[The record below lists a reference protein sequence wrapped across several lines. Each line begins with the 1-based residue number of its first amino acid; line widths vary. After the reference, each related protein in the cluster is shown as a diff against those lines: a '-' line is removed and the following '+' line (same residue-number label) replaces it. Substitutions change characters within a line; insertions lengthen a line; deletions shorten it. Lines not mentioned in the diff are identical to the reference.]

1 MAVTGA
7 RAHAAGDIAGRP
19 AVDPTT
25 GRRRPLGSAAV
36 TLEAGLLAAWQER
49 NRARTIP
56 HAIASMTAAGNLDD
70 LRAAV
75 DGPGE
80 RPVPRY
86 PFLDTDVYKTLE
98 GIAYEVGRGTA
109 DAASRAFLAEAVD
122 VLERVQ
128 ADDGYVGSFV
138 QRPGSDREPWT
149 DLAWGHELYNL
160 GHLIQAAVADCR
172 QGGDGRLLAVARRF
186 ADAAV
191 REFGDG
197 GRAEVCGHPEVEMA
211 LVELYRETGE
221 RAYLDLASAFVDRR
235 GHGTVATRIFPAEY
249 FQDAHPF
256 REMPAVTGHAVRMAY
271 LAAGATDVATETG
284 DAELLAA
291 SVRLFD
297 DAARTRLYVTGGL
310 GSRHSDE
317 AIGDAYELPSER
329 SYSETCAAIAVM
341 QWAWRLFLA
350 TGEPR
355 FLDAHETVLLNAY
368 AVGLSADGTGF
379 FYDNPLQRRPDHHA
393 QSGAETEGELMRRPW
408 FTCPCCPPNIVRWMS
423 ELQDHVAV
431 RDGDDLVI
439 AHPTACVI
447 RTDAVDVRVTTA
459 YPWDG
464 AVRVEVLRASGA
476 ATGIVLRRPG
486 WCRSATA
493 VVEAADGSAAVGLD
507 AEADDRWIRATRA
520 WAVGDA
526 LVVALDMPVRA
537 LGSHPHLDA
546 TRGSLAVARGPVVY
560 AVEQEDAGAP
570 VDDLLLDPRDLAGAR
585 TVPLPIAAPWGP
597 FADTPAAD
605 AAAADPAAPAP
616 GLALA
621 VRLRRSAP
629 APDELYPEVVP
640 GTPAPAAS
648 ADPVDA
654 VLVPYALWGNRAPG
668 AMRVWIRA
676 ADPG

>member
-1 MAVTGA
+1 MAVIGA
-7 RAHAAGDIAGRP
+7 RAQTTGDIAGRP
-19 AVDPTT
+19 AVDPAT

-36 TLEAGLLAAWQER
+36 TLESGLLAAWQER
-49 NRARTIP
+49 NRAETIP

-70 LRAAV
+70 LRAAI

-98 GIAYEVGRGTA
+98 GIAYEVGRGSA
-109 DAASRAFLAEAVD
+109 DAASRAFLAEATD

-128 ADDGYVGSFV
+128 ADDGYIGSYV
-138 QRPGSDREPWT
+138 QRPGSDRAPWT

-160 GHLIQAAVADCR
+160 GHLIQAAVADSR

-191 REFGDG
+191 REFGAG
-197 GRAEVCGHPEVEMA
+197 GRGEVCGHPEVEMA
-211 LVELYRETGE
+211 LVELFRETGE

-297 DAARTRLYVTGGL
+297 DAVRTRLYVTGGL

-368 AVGLSADGTGF
+368 AVGLSSDGTGF

-447 RTDAVDVRVTTA
+447 RTDAIDVRVTTA

-464 AVRVEVLRASGA
+464 GVRVEVLRASGA
-476 ATGIVLRRPG
+476 ETGLVIRRPG
-486 WCRSATA
+486 WCRAATA
-493 VVEAADGSAAVGLD
+493 VVEAADGSAAAGVD
-507 AEADDRWIRATRA
+507 AMAGDRWIRATRP

-526 LVVALDMPVRA
+526 LVVELHMPVRA

-560 AVEQEDAGAP
+560 AVEQQDAGAP

-585 TVPLPIAAPWGP
+585 TVPLPLDDPWGP
-597 FADTPAAD
+597 ASD
-605 AAAADPAAPAP
+605 AADPAS
-616 GLALA
+616 GVALA
-621 VRLRRSAP
+621 VRLHRSAP

-640 GTPAPAAS
+640 GATAPAPS

-654 VLVPYALWGNRAPG
+654 VLVPYALWGNRSPA

-676 ADPG
+676 ADSG

>member
-1 MAVTGA
+1 MAVSGA
-7 RAHAAGDIAGRP
+7 GEDDIRGAARRP
-19 AVDPTT
+19 AVLPTT
-25 GRRRPLGSAAV
+25 GSRRPLGAGEV
-36 TLEAGLLAAWQER
+36 TLEGGLLGAWQQR
-49 NRARTIP
+49 NRERTIP
-56 HAIASMTAAGNLDD
+56 HAIASLAAAGNLDD

-98 GIAYEVGRGTA
+98 GVVYEVGRGS
-109 DAASRAFLAEAVD
+109 ASPGMRAFLAEATD

-128 ADDGYVGSFV
+128 ADDGYIGSFV
-138 QRPGSDREPWT
+138 QRPGSDRAPWS

-160 GHLIQAAVADCR
+160 GHLIQAAVADSR

-191 REFGDG
+191 REFGPD

-211 LVELYRETGE
+211 LVELFRETGE

-271 LAAGATDVATETG
+271 LAAGATDVAVETD

-297 DAARTRLYVTGGL
+297 DAVRTRLYVTGGL

-355 FLDAHETVLLNAY
+355 FLDTYETVLLNAY

-393 QSGAETEGELMRRPW
+393 QSGAEVAGDLLRRPW
-408 FTCPCCPPNIVRWMS
+408 FTCPCCPPNIVRWMG

-439 AHPTACVI
+439 AHPAACVI
-447 RTDAVDVRVTTA
+447 RTAALDVRVTTA

-464 AVRVEVLRASGA
+464 SVRVEVLRASGDVG
-476 ATGIVLRRPG
+476 GIVVRRPG
-486 WCRSATA
+486 WCRSASA
-493 VVEAADGSAAVGLD
+493 VVRGADGAIVAVDAA
-507 AEADDRWIRATRA
+507 ADDRWIRVTRA
-520 WAVGDA
+520 WAPGDA
-526 LVVALDMPVRA
+526 LMVELDMPVRA

-570 VDDLLLDPRDLAGAR
+570 VDDLLLDPRDLAAAR
-585 TVPLPIAAPWGP
+585 TVPLPVDAPWGP
-597 FADTPAAD
+597 ASAAT
-605 AAAADPAAPAP
+605 DPASGVA
-616 GLALA
+616 LAL
-621 VRLRRSAP
+621 RLRRAVP

-640 GTPAPAAS
+640 GTAASAPS

-654 VLVPYALWGNRAPG
+654 VLVPYALWGNRDAG

-676 ADPG
+676 ADTG

>member
-1 MAVTGA
+1 MAVTRADADAADRTA
-7 RAHAAGDIAGRP
+7 RRAAVLPG
-19 AVDPTT
+19 T
-25 GRRRPLGSAAV
+25 GSRRPLGSGAV
-36 TLEAGLLAAWQER
+36 TLEPGLLAAWQER

-75 DGPGE
+75 DGAGE
-80 RPVPRY
+80 RPMPRY

-98 GIAYEVGRGTA
+98 GIAYEVGRGSATA
-109 DAASRAFLAEAVD
+109 DMRAFLAEATD

-128 ADDGYVGSFV
+128 ADDGYIGSFV
-138 QRPGSDREPWT
+138 QRPGSDREPWS

-160 GHLIQAAVADCR
+160 GHLIQAAVADSR
-172 QGGDGRLLAVARRF
+172 QGGDSRLLAVARRF

-191 REFGDG
+191 RAFGPG
-197 GRAEVCGHPEVEMA
+197 GREEVCGHPEVEMA
-211 LVELYRETGE
+211 LVELARETGE
-221 RAYLDLASAFVDRR
+221 RAYLDLASVFVDRR

-256 REMPAVTGHAVRMAY
+256 RDMPSVTGHAVRMAY
-271 LAAGATDVATETG
+271 LAAGATDVAVETG
-284 DAELLAA
+284 DADLLAA

-297 DAARTRLYVTGGL
+297 DAVRTRLYVTGGL

-355 FLDAHETVLLNAY
+355 FLDVHETVLLNAY

-393 QSGAETEGELMRRPW
+393 QSGAETEGELLRRPW

-431 RDGDDLVI
+431 QDGDDLVI
-439 AHPTACVI
+439 AHPTACLI
-447 RTDAVDVRVTTA
+447 RTVALDVRVTTA

-464 AVRVEVLRASGA
+464 SVRVEVLRASGA
-476 ATGIVLRRPG
+476 TTGLILRRPG
-486 WCRSATA
+486 WCRSASA
-493 VVEAADGSAAVGLD
+493 SVLGADGASAAVD
-507 AEADDRWIRATRA
+507 ATADDRWIRVTRA
-520 WAVGDA
+520 WAPGDA
-526 LVVALDMPVRA
+526 LVVELDMPVRA

-546 TRGSLAVARGPVVY
+546 TRGALAVARGPVVY
-560 AVEQEDAGAP
+560 AVEQQDVGAP
-570 VDDLLLDPRDLAGAR
+570 VDDLLLDPRDLAAAHP
-585 TVPLPIAAPWGP
+585 VPLPVDAPWGP
-597 FADTPAAD
+597 ASAAT
-605 AAAADPAAPAP
+605 DPASGVA
-616 GLALA
+616 LAL
-621 VRLRRSAP
+621 RLRRAVP

-640 GTPAPAAS
+640 GTAAPAPS

-654 VLVPYALWGNRAPG
+654 VLVPYALWGNRDAG

>member
-7 RAHAAGDIAGRP
+7 DADAIRAAEHRAAVLP
-19 AVDPTT
+19 ST
-25 GRRRPLGSAAV
+25 GSRRPLGSDGV
-36 TLEAGLLAAWQER
+36 TLEGGLLGAWQER
-49 NRARTIP
+49 NRASTIP

-75 DGPGE
+75 DGAGE

-98 GIAYEVGRGTA
+98 GVAYEVGRG
-109 DAASRAFLAEAVD
+109 AASPEMRAFLDEATD

-128 ADDGYVGSFV
+128 ADDGYIGSYV
-138 QRPGSDREPWT
+138 QRPGSDREPWS

-160 GHLIQAAVADCR
+160 GHLIQAAVAHSR

-191 REFGDG
+191 RAFGPG
-197 GRAEVCGHPEVEMA
+197 GRVEVCGHPEVEMA
-211 LVELYRETGE
+211 LVELHRETGE
-221 RAYLDLASAFVDRR
+221 RSYLDLASAFVDRR

-297 DAARTRLYVTGGL
+297 DAVRTRLYVTGGL

-355 FLDAHETVLLNAY
+355 FLDTHETVLFNAY

-431 RDGDDLVI
+431 QDGDDLVI
-439 AHPTACVI
+439 AHPAASVI
-447 RTDAVDVRVTTA
+447 RTDAIDVRITTA

-476 ATGIVLRRPG
+476 QTGIVLRRPG

-493 VVEAADGSAAVGLD
+493 VVTGADGSAADVD
-507 AEADDRWIRATRA
+507 AGTGDRWIRATRA
-520 WAVGDA
+520 WAAGDA
-526 LVVALDMPVRA
+526 LVVELDMPVRA

-546 TRGSLAVARGPVVY
+546 TRGSLAVARGPIVF

-570 VDDLLLDPRDLAGAR
+570 VDDLLLDPRDLAAAR
-585 TVPLPIAAPWGP
+585 TVPLPLAAPWGP
-597 FADTPAAD
+597 ASD
-605 AAAADPAAPAP
+605 AADPAS
-616 GLALA
+616 GVALA
-621 VRLRRSAP
+621 VRLRRALQ

-640 GTPAPAAS
+640 GTTAPAAS

-676 ADPG
+676 ADTG

>member
-1 MAVTGA
+1 MAVTRADADAIRGEA
-7 RAHAAGDIAGRP
+7 RRP
-19 AVDPTT
+19 AVLPST
-25 GRRRPLGSAAV
+25 GSRRPLGAGAV
-36 TLEAGLLAAWQER
+36 TLEGGLLADWQER

-56 HAIASMTAAGNLDD
+56 HALASLAAAGNLDD
-70 LRAAV
+70 LCAAV

-98 GIAYEVGRGTA
+98 GIAYEVGRGS
-109 DAASRAFLAEAVD
+109 ASAEMRAFLAEATD

-128 ADDGYVGSFV
+128 AEGGYIGSYV
-138 QRPGSDREPWT
+138 QRPGSGREPWS

-160 GHLIQAAVADCR
+160 GHLIQAAVADSR
-172 QGGDGRLLAVARRF
+172 QGGEGRLLAVARRF

-191 REFGDG
+191 REFGPA

-211 LVELYRETGE
+211 LVELARETGE
-221 RAYLDLASAFVDRR
+221 RAYLDLAAAFVDRR

-249 FQDAHPF
+249 FQDADPF

-284 DAELLAA
+284 DAGLLAA

-297 DAARTRLYVTGGL
+297 DAVRTRLYVTGGL

-341 QWAWRLFLA
+341 QWAWRLHLA
-350 TGEPR
+350 TGEAR
-355 FLDAHETVLLNAY
+355 FLDAYETVLLNAY

-393 QSGAETEGELMRRPW
+393 RSGAETDGELLRRPW

-431 RDGDDLVI
+431 QDGDDLVI
-439 AHPTACVI
+439 AHPTACVL
-447 RTDAVDVRVTTA
+447 RTDALDVRVTTA

-464 AVRVEVLRASGA
+464 TVRVEVLRASGA
-476 ATGIVLRRPG
+476 ASGLVVRRPG

-493 VVEAADGSAAVGLD
+493 VVQDADGGAPVEVD
-507 AEADDRWIRATRA
+507 ATADDGWIRVTRP

-526 LVVALDMPVRA
+526 LVVELDMPVRA

-546 TRGSLAVARGPVVY
+546 TRGTLAVARGPIVY
-560 AVEQEDAGAP
+560 AVEQQDAGAP
-570 VDDLLLDPRDLAGAR
+570 VDDLLLDPRDLATAR
-585 TVPLPIAAPWGP
+585 PVPLPLADPWGTGV
-597 FADTPAAD
+597 AAGPAR
-605 AAAADPAAPAP
+605 P
-616 GLALA
+616 GSGVALA
-621 VRLRRSAP
+621 VRLRRAVA

-640 GTPAPAAS
+640 GTTAPAAS

-654 VLVPYALWGNRAPG
+654 VLVPYALWGNRGAG

-676 ADPG
+676 ADTG

>member
-7 RAHAAGDIAGRP
+7 DADAIRAATSRAA
-19 AVDPTT
+19 VLPTT
-25 GRRRPLGSAAV
+25 GSRRPLGTEAV
-36 TLEAGLLAAWQER
+36 TLEGGLLGAWQER

-56 HAIASMTAAGNLDD
+56 HAIASMARAGNLDD

-98 GIAYEVGRGTA
+98 GVAYEVGRG
-109 DAASRAFLAEAVD
+109 DASPEMRAFLDEATD

-128 ADDGYVGSFV
+128 AEDGYIGSYA
-138 QRPGSDREPWT
+138 QRPGSDRAPWS

-160 GHLIQAAVADCR
+160 GHLIQAAVADSR

-191 REFGDG
+191 REFGPG

-211 LVELYRETGE
+211 LVELHRETGE
-221 RAYLDLASAFVDRR
+221 RSYLDLASAFVDRR

-297 DAARTRLYVTGGL
+297 DAVRTRLYVTGGL

-355 FLDAHETVLLNAY
+355 FLDTHETVLLNAY

-439 AHPTACVI
+439 AHPAACVI
-447 RTDAVDVRVTTA
+447 RTDAIDVRVTTA

-476 ATGIVLRRPG
+476 ETGIVLRRPG
-486 WCRSATA
+486 WCRSASA
-493 VVEAADGSAAVGLD
+493 VVSGADGSRAEVM

-520 WAVGDA
+520 WSAGDA
-526 LVVALDMPVRA
+526 LVVELDMPVRA

-560 AVEQEDAGAP
+560 AVEQEDTGAP
-570 VDDLLLDPRDLAGAR
+570 VDDLLLDPRDLAAAR
-585 TVPLPIAAPWGP
+585 AVPLPLAAPWGP
-597 FADTPAAD
+597 ASD
-605 AAAADPAAPAP
+605 AAYPAS
-616 GLALA
+616 GVALA
-621 VRLRRSAP
+621 VRLRRALP
-629 APDELYPEVVP
+629 ASDELYPEVVP
-640 GTPAPAAS
+640 GTTARAAS

-654 VLVPYALWGNRAPG
+654 VLVPYALWGNRSPA

-676 ADPG
+676 ADTG

>member
-1 MAVTGA
+1 MAVSGA
-7 RAHAAGDIAGRP
+7 GADDIRAAARRP
-19 AVDPTT
+19 AVLPTT
-25 GRRRPLGSAAV
+25 GSRQPLGAGEVA
-36 TLEAGLLAAWQER
+36 LEGGLLGAWQER
-49 NRARTIP
+49 NRERTIP
-56 HAIASMTAAGNLDD
+56 HAIASMAAAGNLDD

-98 GIAYEVGRGTA
+98 GVAYEVGRGVATPGM
-109 DAASRAFLAEAVD
+109 RAFLAEATD

-128 ADDGYVGSFV
+128 ADDGYIGSYV
-138 QRPGSDREPWT
+138 QRPGSDREPWS

-160 GHLIQAAVADCR
+160 GHLIQAAVADSR
-172 QGGDGRLLAVARRF
+172 QGGEGRLLAVARRF

-191 REFGDG
+191 REFGPD

-211 LVELYRETGE
+211 LVELHRETGE

-291 SVRLFD
+291 SIRLFD
-297 DAARTRLYVTGGL
+297 DAVRTRLYVTGGL

-393 QSGAETEGELMRRPW
+393 QSGAEVEGELLRRPW

-439 AHPTACVI
+439 AHPAACVI
-447 RTDAVDVRVTTA
+447 RTAALDVRVTTA

-464 AVRVEVLRASGA
+464 SIRVEVLRASGA
-476 ATGIVLRRPG
+476 EAGIVLRRPG

-493 VVEAADGSAAVGLD
+493 VVQGADGSAEVD
-507 AEADDRWIRATRA
+507 AAAADRWIRATRA
-520 WAVGDA
+520 WAPGDA
-526 LVVALDMPVRA
+526 LVVELDMPVRA

-570 VDDLLLDPRDLAGAR
+570 VDDLLLDPRDLAAAR
-585 TVPLPIAAPWGP
+585 TVPLPVDAPWGP
-597 FADTPAAD
+597 ASAAT
-605 AAAADPAAPAP
+605 DPAS
-616 GLALA
+616 GVALSL
-621 VRLRRSAP
+621 RLRRAVP

-640 GTPAPAAS
+640 GTAAPAPS

-654 VLVPYALWGNRAPG
+654 VLVPYALWGNRDAG

-676 ADPG
+676 ADTG

>member
-7 RAHAAGDIAGRP
+7 RAHVTGRAAGRP

-25 GRRRPLGSAAV
+25 GRRPLGSAAV
-36 TLEAGLLAAWQER
+36 TLEAGLLATWQER

-56 HAIASMTAAGNLDD
+56 HAIASMTTAGNLDD

-98 GIAYEVGRGTA
+98 GIAYEVGRGDA
-109 DAASRAFLAEAVD
+109 DAATRAFLAEATD

-128 ADDGYVGSFV
+128 AEDGYIGSYV

-160 GHLIQAAVADCR
+160 GHLIQAAVADSR

-191 REFGDG
+191 REFGPC

-211 LVELYRETGE
+211 LVELHRETGE

-271 LAAGATDVATETG
+271 LAAGATDVAVETG

-297 DAARTRLYVTGGL
+297 DAVRTRLYVTGGL

-355 FLDAHETVLLNAY
+355 FLDTHETVLLNAY

-408 FTCPCCPPNIVRWMS
+408 FTCPCCPPNIARWMS

-447 RTDAVDVRVTTA
+447 RTDAIDVRVTTA

-476 ATGIVLRRPG
+476 ATGLVIRRPG
-486 WCRSATA
+486 WCRTATA
-493 VVEAADGSAAVGLD
+493 TVQGADGTVTAVD
-507 AEADDRWIRATRA
+507 ADAGDRWIRATRA
-520 WAVGDA
+520 WAAGDA
-526 LVVALDMPVRA
+526 LVVELDMPVRA

-560 AVEQEDAGAP
+560 AVEQQDAGAP
-570 VDDLLLDPRDLAGAR
+570 VDDLLLDPRELREAR
-585 TVPLPIAAPWGP
+585 TVPLPLDDPWGP
-597 FADTPAAD
+597 
-605 AAAADPAAPAP
+605 AAAAVADPADPAS
-616 GLALA
+616 GVALA
-621 VRLRRSAP
+621 VRLRRALP

-640 GTPAPAAS
+640 GAPAPAAS
-648 ADPVDA
+648 SDPVDA

>member
-1 MAVTGA
+1 MAGSGA
-7 RAHAAGDIAGRP
+7 GADDVRGTAHRP
-19 AVDPTT
+19 AVLPST
-25 GRRRPLGSAAV
+25 GSRRPLGADEV
-36 TLEAGLLAAWQER
+36 TLEGGLLGAWQER
-49 NRARTIP
+49 NRDRTIP
-56 HAIASMTAAGNLDD
+56 HAIRSLEAAGNLDD

-98 GIAYEVGRGTA
+98 GIAYEVGRGSATPEM
-109 DAASRAFLAEAVD
+109 RAFMAEATD

-128 ADDGYVGSFV
+128 AADGYIGSFV
-138 QRPGSDREPWT
+138 QRPGSDRTPWS

-160 GHLIQAAVADCR
+160 GHLIQAAVADAR

-191 REFGDG
+191 REFGPDG
-197 GRAEVCGHPEVEMA
+197 RVEVCGHPEVEMA
-211 LVELYRETGE
+211 LVELHRETGE

-271 LAAGATDVATETG
+271 LAAGATDVAVETG

-297 DAARTRLYVTGGL
+297 DAVRTRLYVTGGL

-317 AIGDAYELPSER
+317 AVGDAYELPSER

-341 QWAWRLFLA
+341 QWAWRLHLA

-355 FLDAHETVLLNAY
+355 FLDTYETVLLNAY
-368 AVGLSADGTGF
+368 AVGLSVDGTGF

-393 QSGAETEGELMRRPW
+393 QSGAEIEGELMRRPW

-431 RDGDDLVI
+431 EDGDDLVI
-439 AHPTACVI
+439 AQPAACVI
-447 RTDAVDVRVTTA
+447 RTAALDVRVSTA

-464 AVRVEVLRASGA
+464 AVRVEVLRASGDVS
-476 ATGIVLRRPG
+476 GIVLRRPG

-493 VVEAADGSAAVGLD
+493 VVRAADGTVVDLD
-507 AEADDRWIRATRA
+507 AMADDRWIRARRS
-520 WAVGDA
+520 WAAGDV
-526 LVVALDMPVRA
+526 LEVELDMPVRA

-546 TRGSLAVARGPVVY
+546 TRGALAVARGPVVF

-570 VDDLLLDPRDLAGAR
+570 VDDLLLDPRDLASVR
-585 TVPLPIAAPWGP
+585 LVPLPLDAPWGP
-597 FADTPAAD
+597 ASD
-605 AAAADPAAPAP
+605 AADPAS
-616 GLALA
+616 GHALA
-621 VRLRRSAP
+621 VRLRRALP

-640 GTPAPAAS
+640 GTTARAAS

-654 VLVPYALWGNRAPG
+654 VLVPYALWGNRAPA

-676 ADPG
+676 ADTG

>member
-1 MAVTGA
+1 MAVSGA
-7 RAHAAGDIAGRP
+7 GADDGIRAAAHRP
-19 AVDPTT
+19 AALPTT
-25 GRRRPLGSAAV
+25 GSRRPLGAGEVA
-36 TLEAGLLAAWQER
+36 LEGGLLGAWQER
-49 NRARTIP
+49 NRDRTIP
-56 HAIASMTAAGNLDD
+56 HAIRSLATAGNLDD

-98 GIAYEVGRGTA
+98 GIAYEVGRGSATPEM
-109 DAASRAFLAEAVD
+109 RAFLAEATD

-128 ADDGYVGSFV
+128 AHDGYLGSFV
-138 QRPGSDREPWT
+138 QRPGSDRTPWS

-160 GHLIQAAVADCR
+160 GHLIQAAVADAR

-191 REFGDG
+191 REFGPG

-211 LVELYRETGE
+211 LVELHRETGE

-271 LAAGATDVATETG
+271 LAAGATDVAVETG

-297 DAARTRLYVTGGL
+297 DAVRTRLYVTGGL

-341 QWAWRLFLA
+341 QWAWRLYLA
-350 TGEPR
+350 TGESR
-355 FLDAHETVLLNAY
+355 FLDTYETVLLNAY

-393 QSGAETEGELMRRPW
+393 QSGAEIEGELMRRPW

-423 ELQDHVAV
+423 ELQDHVVV

-439 AHPTACVI
+439 AHPAACVI
-447 RTDAVDVRVTTA
+447 RTDALDVRVTTA

-464 AVRVEVLRASGA
+464 AIRVEVLRASGA
-476 ATGIVLRRPG
+476 ATGLVVRRPG
-486 WCRSATA
+486 WCRAATA
-493 VVEAADGSAAVGLD
+493 SVQGTDGTTVEVD
-507 AEADDRWIRATRA
+507 AEAPDGWIRATRS
-520 WAVGDA
+520 WATGDA
-526 LVVALDMPVRA
+526 LVVELDMPVRA

-546 TRGSLAVARGPVVY
+546 TRGSLAVARGPVVF

-570 VDDLLLDPRDLAGAR
+570 VDDLLLDPRDLATAR
-585 TVPLPIAAPWGP
+585 LVPLPLDAPWGP
-597 FADTPAAD
+597 ASAAD
-605 AAAADPAAPAP
+605 GPAS
-616 GLALA
+616 GRALA

-640 GTPAPAAS
+640 GTTVPAAP

-676 ADPG
+676 ADTG

>member
-1 MAVTGA
+1 MAVSGA
-7 RAHAAGDIAGRP
+7 GADDDIRAAAHRP
-19 AVDPTT
+19 AVLPTT
-25 GRRRPLGSAAV
+25 GSRRPLGAGEAA
-36 TLEAGLLAAWQER
+36 LEGGLLGAWQER
-49 NRARTIP
+49 NRDRTIP
-56 HAIASMTAAGNLDD
+56 HAIRSLATAGNLDD

-98 GIAYEVGRGTA
+98 GIAYEVGRGSATPEM
-109 DAASRAFLAEAVD
+109 RAFLAEATD

-128 ADDGYVGSFV
+128 ADDGYLGSFV
-138 QRPGSDREPWT
+138 QRPGSGRTPWS

-160 GHLIQAAVADCR
+160 GHLIQAAVADAR

-191 REFGDG
+191 REFGPG

-211 LVELYRETGE
+211 LVELHREAGE

-271 LAAGATDVATETG
+271 LAAGATDVAVETG

-297 DAARTRLYVTGGL
+297 DAVRTRLYVTGGL

-341 QWAWRLFLA
+341 QWAWRLYLA

-355 FLDAHETVLLNAY
+355 FLDTYETVLLNAY

-393 QSGAETEGELMRRPW
+393 QSGAEIEGELMRRPW

-439 AHPTACVI
+439 AHPAACVI
-447 RTDAVDVRVTTA
+447 RTDALDVRVTTA

-464 AVRVEVLRASGA
+464 AIRVEVLRASGA
-476 ATGIVLRRPG
+476 ATGLVVRRPG
-486 WCRSATA
+486 WCRAATA
-493 VVEAADGSAAVGLD
+493 SVQGADGTTVEVD
-507 AEADDRWIRATRA
+507 AEAHDGWIRATRP
-520 WAVGDA
+520 WAPGDA
-526 LVVALDMPVRA
+526 LVVELDMPVRA

-546 TRGSLAVARGPVVY
+546 TRGSLAVARGPVVF

-570 VDDLLLDPRDLAGAR
+570 VDDLLLDPRDLATAR
-585 TVPLPIAAPWGP
+585 LVPLPLDAPWGP
-597 FADTPAAD
+597 ASAAD
-605 AAAADPAAPAP
+605 GPAS
-616 GLALA
+616 GRALA

-640 GTPAPAAS
+640 GTTVPAAP

-676 ADPG
+676 ADTG